1 MTVFSRNA
9 KGGKQKG
16 GKHKSKQEV
25 RRERTARAPAPAPT
39 SVPPTTAEEQ
49 LKAKRAAGACTTSCR
64 LAPFRPP
71 TPTDANVHT
80 GAAKVKAWRD
90 RTGGKAAAAPKPGAK
105 PASKEQRT
113 KQEASKAIAVLPKG
127 LCATAAGRST
137 AYETAGRKGD
147 GARQALERDVRSS
160 VAKVKKLKSQGKMAQ
175 AAAVVSGF
183 NNDPAVRP
191 LLPAAVGRESLDAT
205 VAETMIAN
213 AGDLIANQTRG
224 GGRGSRTSQAALG
237 QGLCYWTHHA
247 MPNASAQPRGG
258 LTSASCMYVGIYK
271 YVVVLS

>member
-49 LKAKRAAGACTTSCR
+49 LKAKRAA
-64 LAPFRPP
+64 
-71 TPTDANVHT
+71 

-258 LTSASCMYVGIYK
+258 LDECKLYVCWYI
-271 YVVVLS
+271 